1 MKTFWFLPPGC
12 TLWQRNKEV
21 GDLHLNYE
29 HGFDINEMTVHYE
42 RGKCLAE
49 RISRARAHKKGN
61 PQIAFRKVKEKT
73 RYVDDLRFFSFT
85 PIHNTSAT
93 QISDGKKF
101 EPNSGYSARNA

>member
-61 PQIAFRKVKEKT
+61 PQIAFKKHET
-73 RYVDDLRFFSFT
+73 ENALRRRFALFQFYT
-85 PIHNTSAT
+85 NPQYQRHT
-93 QISDGKKF
+93 DK
-101 EPNSGYSARNA
+101 RR